1 MVNLG
6 FIASSIPVFLQG
18 LEITLLISGCAI
30 AGAVVGGGVIVALR
44 MSRFAVLRTIG
55 VSYVEV
61 MRNTPVLVQIFVL
74 YFGLPTLGLYPS
86 AVVSAIAALVLQNSA
101 YLGEIYRAGI
111 EAVPY
116 RQMEAA
122 QAVGMTPF
130 TAMRVAI
137 LPQALRRVLPPV
149 GNQMVFIL
157 KDSSIAST
165 IAVAELTH
173 TGQQLLDRSAAPYE
187 VFLTLACFYLLLTAV
202 VLGLVKLL
210 ETLLPLRT

>member
-1 MVNLG
+1 MLNFG
-6 FIASSIPVFLQG
+6 FIAGSFPVFLEGVQ
-18 LEITLLISGCAI
+18 ITLLIAGCAS
-30 AGAVVGGGVIVALR
+30 AGALVGGGVIVALR
-44 MSRFAVLRTIG
+44 MSRFAALRTLG
-55 VSYVEV
+55 ASYVEV

-74 YFGLPTLGLYPS
+74 YFGLPTIGLYPS
-86 AVVSAIAALVLQNSA
+86 AIVSAIAALVLQNSA
-101 YLGEIYRAGI
+101 YLGEIYRTGI
-111 EAVPY
+111 QAIPY

-137 LPQALRRVLPPV
+137 LPQAMRRVLPPV

-157 KDSSIAST
+157 KDTSIAST

-173 TGQQLLDRSAAPYE
+173 MGQQVLDRSAAPYE

-202 VLGLVKLL
+202 VLGIVKLF